1 VRDLRLRVGAGAD
14 AGATAYTV
22 ESIESDD
29 PPQVICDYCVEEHY
43 PETFAELLE
52 ERRRFRLG

>member
-1 VRDLRLRVGAGAD
+1 MICGREWEPGQTPVP
-14 AGATAYTV
+14 TAYTV